1 MARHAK
7 AYEGERF
14 TEKVTLQLTPTQRAE
29 LEKAARAEGLSLS
42 RHAREMCLRRSAAAQ
57 IVAGTR
63 RNPNALALINELTAV
78 GNNLNQLTRLA
89 NTLKTVPQQDE
100 LRETT
105 TALKAAFAR
114 ILAL

>member
-1 MARHAK
+1 MARHVK

-14 TEKVTLQLTPTQRAE
+14 TEKVTLKLTPTQRAA
-29 LEKAARAEGLSLS
+29 LEEAAKAEGLSLS

-63 RNPNALALINELTAV
+63 KNPQAEAIVQELHAV
-78 GNNLNQLTRLA
+78 GVNLNQLTKLA
-89 NTLKTVPQQDE
+89 HTLKAAPQHDE